1 MNITINKF
9 LIFIFSILI
18 LVFLILYDPRSSII
32 AEPIA
37 SNLMIIN
44 IALSYLVYDI
54 DGFIGLHDVFE
65 RLKEIPI
72 EKHYSRYYA
81 KLGGFLFDFQNL
93 EVIKE
98 HNKLIEDKIFEST
111 NLITL
116 SENKIYSSE
125 IS

>member
-32 AEPIA
+32 AEPFD

-65 RLKEIPI
+65 RLKEISP
-72 EKHYSRYYA
+72 EKYMSRYYA

-98 HNKLIEDKIFEST
+98 HNKLIE
-111 NLITL
+111 N
-116 SENKIYSSE
+116 NA
-125 IS
+125 